1 MIHRVMIVTLLLL
14 AGLTLICGAM
24 SHSKPL
30 HFSAGRALQPCGIPP
45 YSLQLCDGRL
55 VVDVRSDEAE
65 YGRELQSIERR
76 ERELGRDVRPTQT
89 AEKEMERLIA
99 RNNEIV
105 EELRTRSLSL
115 AGAGWRCQHRF
126 VGGQLV
132 RERTLSLPLWM
143 PLMLFVGYPGFLIV
157 FRGALRRRRR
167 RKRNLC
173 IHYGYNLTGLPEPRC
188 PECGR
193 EVEGNGEPRHSGT
206 CGSE

>member
-1 MIHRVMIVTLLLL
+1 MIHRVVIVTLLLL
-14 AGLTLICGAM
+14 AGLTLVCGAM
-24 SHSKPL
+24 SYSKAL
-30 HFSAGRALQPCGIPP
+30 QFSAGTALQPCGIPP

-55 VVDVRSDEAE
+55 VVDARSDEAE

-76 ERELGRDVRPTQT
+76 ERELGRDVWPTQT

-105 EELRTRSLSL
+105 EAIKTRSLSL

-126 VGGQLV
+126 IGGQLV
-132 RERTLSLPLWM
+132 RECTLSLPLWM
-143 PLMLFVGYPGFLIV
+143 PLMLFVGYSGFLIV

-167 RKRNLC
+167 RRRNQC
-173 IHYGYNLTGLPEPRC
+173 VHCGYNLTGLPEPRC

-193 EVEGNGEPRHSGT
+193 ATEEQD
-206 CGSE
+206 